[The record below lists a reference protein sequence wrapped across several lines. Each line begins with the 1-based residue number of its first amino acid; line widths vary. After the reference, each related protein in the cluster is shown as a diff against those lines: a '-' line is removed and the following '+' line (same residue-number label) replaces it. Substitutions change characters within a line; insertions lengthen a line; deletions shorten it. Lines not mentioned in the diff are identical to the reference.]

1 MTVFWMNLPK
11 IASWSPT
18 NPAPRCPR
26 RKWLR
31 ALQTLLGHA
40 DIATTQIYTR
50 VLEERLRAVVED
62 HHPLARG

>member
-1 MTVFWMNLPK
+1 MKTKIVITHKVHDSVLMNLPK

-31 ALQTLLGHA
+31 ALQTLMRRWRSCQ
-40 DIATTQIYTR
+40 TE
-50 VLEERLRAVVED
+50 LE
-62 HHPLARG
+62 